1 MTAIETNCA
10 KIVRRLG
17 AEGWR
22 FLRNGAEHD
31 VYDHPLE
38 TGRAYRACG
47 IAFARRR
54 QANREIC
61 RLEVKVASYIA
72 LIDGKAGAYGV

>member
-1 MTAIETNCA
+1 MTAIETNRA

-31 VYDHPLE
+31 VYDHPSKPGVLTVPRHRTLSPGVARQIAKI
-38 TGRAYRACG
+38 TGWR
-47 IAFARRR
+47 
-54 QANREIC
+54 
-61 RLEVKVASYIA
+61 
-72 LIDGKAGAYGV
+72 